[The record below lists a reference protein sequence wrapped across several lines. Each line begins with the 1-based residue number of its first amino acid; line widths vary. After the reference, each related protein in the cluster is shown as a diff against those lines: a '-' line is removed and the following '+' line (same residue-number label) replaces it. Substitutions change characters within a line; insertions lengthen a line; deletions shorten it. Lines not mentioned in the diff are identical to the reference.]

1 MNQSM
6 TDTES
11 VARQIVEA
19 LRAEQVVII
28 PTDTVYG
35 IAADPASERAMR
47 KLFALK
53 KRPEGVPVAVLVG
66 SVGQASA
73 LVEVESTFSLL
84 AKKYWPG
91 GLTIV
96 ANKAP
101 RALLHIG
108 ADESVGVRLPD
119 HELVNACTRLF
130 GPIAATSA
138 NRHGDPTMTDPE
150 AVREEFGNEVPLIVD
165 GGALDGLA
173 STVVDI
179 TSGEP
184 RVLRHGV
191 VDLDLG

>member
-1 MNQSM
+1 V
-6 TDTES
+6 TGLES
-11 VARQIVEA
+11 TSHQIVEA
-19 LRAEQVVII
+19 LRAEDVVII

-35 IAADPASERAMR
+35 IAADPTSERAMR
-47 KLFALK
+47 RLFELK
-53 KRPEGVPVAVLVG
+53 RRPEGVPVAVLVG
-66 SVGQASA
+66 SVEQASA
-73 LVEVESTFSLL
+73 LVEVDSAFTAL
-84 AKKYWPG
+84 AKEHWPG

-96 ANKAP
+96 ANTAS
-101 RALLHIG
+101 RALIHIG

-150 AVREEFGNEVPLIVD
+150 AVREEFGNEVHLIVD
-165 GGALDGLA
+165 GGTLDGLA

-184 RVLRHGV
+184 RVLRHGA